1 MKPTW
6 TLEAGWWKTIARCFP
21 PGVDSLVSTIA
32 ASLFVGFPASK
43 SLLKLGVCLFSQKTI
58 EKKAAVLLSGTL
70 LGSIFNQ
77 DIQLHFPFL
86 LP

>member
-1 MKPTW
+1 MDFGSW
-6 TLEAGWWKTIARCFP
+6 LVEDHCMVFP
-21 PGVDSLVSTIA
+21 PRYRLFNQHYCCLSLRGIS
-32 ASLFVGFPASK
+32 SLKISPEAWCLPFLSK
-43 SLLKLGVCLFSQKTI
+43 TN